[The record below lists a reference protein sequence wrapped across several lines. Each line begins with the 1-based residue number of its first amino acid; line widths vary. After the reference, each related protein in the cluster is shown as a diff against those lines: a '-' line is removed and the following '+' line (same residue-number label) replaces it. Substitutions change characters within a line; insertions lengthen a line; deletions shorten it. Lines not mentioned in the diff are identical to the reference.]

1 MLDIVYD
8 KESHKITLSISEH
21 SFPWIEIRRLCEE
34 KAGGFSSTSTSL
46 ELPWWEF
53 LSIKEQLLFIFQ
65 KHRIKVNIDE
75 STQALLRTSIAKH
88 RAYIEG
94 CKRNLFQNHRLL
106 TSLQK

>member
-34 KAGGFSSTSTSL
+34 KAGGFSSTSVTSL

-53 LSIKEQLLFIFQ
+53 LSIKEQLLLFF
-65 KHRIKVNIDE
+65 R
-75 STQALLRTSIAKH
+75 SIA
-88 RAYIEG
+88 
-94 CKRNLFQNHRLL
+94 LRLIL
-106 TSLQK
+106 TSQLKHY